1 MDIKD
6 FMEFSDTLKQYMDAD
21 KNYIPNIARLN
32 DVSEAIKLALDLYPE
47 HKIEIAKDPLQMGS
61 LFIDITGTE
70 ISAIGEREIELF
82 NQLVSKA
89 NNFETV
95 PMGNEELRLSICFA
109 GAFEVT
115 LK

>member
-1 MDIKD
+1 MDTKD
-6 FMEFSDTLKQYMDAD
+6 FMEFSDSLKQYLETE

-32 DVSEAIKLALDLYPE
+32 DVSDAIKLALDLYPE
-47 HKIEIAKDPLQMGS
+47 HKVIIAKDPLQMGS
-61 LFIDITGTE
+61 LFIDITGPD

-95 PMGNEELRLSICFA
+95 PVGNEELRLSICFA
-109 GAFEVT
+109 DAFQVI